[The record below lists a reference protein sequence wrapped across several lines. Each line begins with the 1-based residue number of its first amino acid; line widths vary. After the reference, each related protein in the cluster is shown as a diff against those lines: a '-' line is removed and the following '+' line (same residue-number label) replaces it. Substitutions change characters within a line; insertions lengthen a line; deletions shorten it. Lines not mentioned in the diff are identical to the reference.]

1 MVMGASLVE
10 HCPGL
15 KESSWGELAWAHHAE
30 EVCSHGAKGTGSSIR
45 WWQRVDVED

>member
-10 HCPGL
+10 HCPRL
-15 KESSWGELAWAHHAE
+15 KESSRGEMAGAHHVE
-30 EVCSHGAKGTGSSIR
+30 EVCSHRTKRTGSSIW